1 MQSRSKRLIHLY
13 FTPIQEVIPIP
24 DIRERND
31 RPKDKPPKYQVT
43 STVQRQMVQKFVK
56 ELSDS
61 AKQPD
66 RSDSAE
72 HTATEQVEAT
82 AREIVHEAV
91 QLPRSFSRQARY
103 TESTERVQPE
113 QPAQPRQTSAPPRQR
128 TEDVRTRP
136 DTTPRS
142 TPTPA
147 PQEQGRRAYVQ
158 QASKATAT
166 SPIASP
172 EQPQNYYAAPEVLP
186 QEDLPRQTLQ
196 SPRQRTED
204 LRTRSEVRAPQR
216 TPAPTP
222 QEQGRR
228 AYIQQAA
235 KAAQP
240 TLAPE
245 QLQNYHA
252 VPEVPPQ
259 EDLPR
264 QNPQSPR
271 QRTEDLRTRV
281 ETRTPQS
288 TPAPTPQ
295 EQGRR
300 AYVQQAAKAATA
312 PPSIPEVIQESQVS
326 DVPIPENAPRRTP
339 ETPRL
344 RADDIRLRSEPE
356 APQHMP
362 TPAPQ
367 EQGRR
372 AYVQKTAKETTKL
385 PGQKSILER
394 PAVSEEPPTEKAPRV
409 RTEDVRTRPEQQ
421 KPQSTAAPTAQE
433 QGRRSYM
440 RQAKKSRAEKVSAWD
455 DFHTEKSEIRIAED
469 IPEREPPSIRE
480 KPTITELRGELLPEP
495 MPENTPNV
503 RHIKQTGTWA
513 PRAAEP
519 STMRGIE
526 LPIRERTV
534 NVPTHD
540 LPSTPQARQAFAKK
554 QAQLSQNP
562 SIESIHPPE
571 PAAPIS
577 PQPPVSDVPA
587 TTPKRQPVTAGSSKS
602 APPVQPQAPAHAPP
616 VEQLPAIRE
625 KPKPNAAPREKSRR
639 GVSIRTKDTEQIST
653 PKAQSKTSVSKIDTK
668 RARKAATQDA
678 QRKMLKKSN
687 FRAARAAVAAAKKL
701 GEAAAKATK
710 ELIDALIALGGGT
723 ALFVVFSIV
732 IVAGAFLAS
741 PLGILFADEQQ
752 ADDTVPLATA
762 IAEIQGEYHA
772 ELEELQNGDYVSIQI
787 VGQAPDW
794 REVVAV
800 FASKTAGAEDG
811 IDVFTL
817 DEERVELLRQVFWDM
832 CEITTAT
839 QTVDVPDSDPDD
851 DVDDSHTETALT
863 ITITAKTAEQMRM
876 EYSFSKYQ
884 NDALDILLENL
895 GSLNVPMGSLNIS
908 QEDAIELLENLPD
921 DLDPERKAVV
931 ETAVQLV
938 GRVSYFWGGKSLT
951 LGWDDRWGVPT
962 EVTAAGSGSTGTVRP
977 FGLDCSG
984 FVDWTFYNA
993 TNGSY
998 YPGRG
1003 GGAATQ
1009 HSYCTNISWSDAQ
1022 PGNLV
1027 FYPDDSHVGIVG
1039 GKDADGNLLIV
1050 HCSGGANG
1058 VVITGSAGF
1067 TTVARPDCF
1076 SD

>member
-1 MQSRSKRLIHLY
+1 
-13 FTPIQEVIPIP
+13 
-24 DIRERND
+24 
-31 RPKDKPPKYQVT
+31 
-43 STVQRQMVQKFVK
+43 MVQKFVK
-56 ELSDS
+56 ELNDS

-72 HTATEQVEAT
+72 HTATEQVETT
-82 AREIVHEAV
+82 ARELVHEAV
-91 QLPRSFSRQARY
+91 QLPRSFAHRTRY

-113 QPAQPRQTSAPPRQR
+113 QSAPPRQTSSPPRQR
-128 TEDVRTRP
+128 TKDARTRP
-136 DTTPRS
+136 DTAPRS
-142 TPTPA
+142 TPIPT
-147 PQEQGRRAYVQ
+147 PQEQGRRAYIQ
-158 QASKATAT
+158 QTVKAAAT
-166 SPIASP
+166 PPITP
-172 EQPQNYYAAPEVLP
+172 ESP
-186 QEDLPRQTLQ
+186 QERPAPAVPASGNVPRQNLQ
-196 SPRQRTED
+196 SSRQRTD
-204 LRTRSEVRAPQR
+204 AFRTRAETHAPQSI
-216 TPAPTP
+216 PAPTP

-235 KAAQP
+235 KAAATP
-240 TLAPE
+240 PITPE
-245 QLQNYHA
+245 PSPEPHA
-252 VPEVPPQ
+252 VPAVP
-259 EDLPR
+259 L
-264 QNPQSPR
+264 
-271 QRTEDLRTRV
+271 L
-281 ETRTPQS
+281 
-288 TPAPTPQ
+288 
-295 EQGRR
+295 
-300 AYVQQAAKAATA
+300 
-312 PPSIPEVIQESQVS
+312 
-326 DVPIPENAPRRTP
+326 ENAPRQAP
-339 ETPRL
+339 ETPRF
-344 RADDIRLRSEPE
+344 RADDIRLRPESET
-356 APQHMP
+356 PQHTP

-367 EQGRR
+367 ELGRR
-372 AYVQKTAKETTKL
+372 AFVQQAAEDTAKAPVRESL
-385 PGQKSILER
+385 PDR
-394 PAVSEEPPTEKAPRV
+394 PSVSDTPPTEKSPHL

-421 KPQSTAAPTAQE
+421 KSHSAPAPTAQE
-433 QGRRSYM
+433 QGRRSYV
-440 RQAKKSRAEKVSAWD
+440 RQEKKSRAEKASAWD
-455 DFHTEKSEIRIAED
+455 DFHTEKSEIRLTED
-469 IPEREPPSIRE
+469 IPVHEPPRIRE
-480 KPTITELRGELLPEP
+480 KPTITESRGEIPVEPTPEKAP
-495 MPENTPNV
+495 DV

-571 PAAPIS
+571 SAAPVP
-577 PQPPVSDVPA
+577 PQLPVSDVPA
-587 TTPKRQPVTAGSSKS
+587 NTPERQPVTVGSNKS
-602 APPVQPQAPAHAPP
+602 TPQPVQQPTPTQAPP

-625 KPKPNAAPREKSRR
+625 KPKPNAALREKSQR
-639 GVSIRTKDTEQIST
+639 GVSIRTRDAEQTGT
-653 PKAQSKTSVSKIDTK
+653 PKVPPKTSVSKIDTK

-678 QRKMLKKSN
+678 QRKMLQKNNK
-687 FRAARAAVAAAKKL
+687 RAAKAAVAAAKKL
-701 GEAAAKATK
+701 GEAAAKAAK

-723 ALFVVFSIV
+723 ALFIVFSIV

-752 ADDTVPLATA
+752 TEDTVPLATA

-772 ELEELQNGDYVSIQI
+772 ELEEMQNGDFASIQI

-800 FASKTAGAEDG
+800 FASKVAGAEDG
-811 IDVFTL
+811 MDVFTL

-832 CEITTAT
+832 CEITTET
-839 QTVDVPDSDPDD
+839 QDIDVPDSDPDD

-863 ITITAKTAEQMRM
+863 ITITAKTAEQMRL
-876 EYSFSKYQ
+876 EYSFTKYQ

-962 EVTAAGSGSTGTVRP
+962 EVTAAGSGSTGTIRP

-993 TNGSY
+993 TDGSY

-1009 HSYCTNISWSDAQ
+1009 HSYCTNIAWSDAQ
-1022 PGNLV
+1022 PGDLV

-1039 GKDADGNLLIV
+1039 GRDADGNLLIV

-1067 TTVARPDCF
+1067 TAVARPDCF

>member
-1 MQSRSKRLIHLY
+1 M
-13 FTPIQEVIPIP
+13 
-24 DIRERND
+24 
-31 RPKDKPPKYQVT
+31 
-43 STVQRQMVQKFVK
+43 MQKFVK
-56 ELSDS
+56 ELNDS

-66 RSDSAE
+66 RSNSAE
-72 HTATEQVEAT
+72 HTATEQVETT

-91 QLPRSFSRQARY
+91 QLPRSFSHQARY

-113 QPAQPRQTSAPPRQR
+113 QPVSLRPTSEMPRQR
-128 TEDVRTRP
+128 IESVRARP
-136 DTTPRS
+136 DTTPHS
-142 TPTPA
+142 A
-147 PQEQGRRAYVQ
+147 
-158 QASKATAT
+158 
-166 SPIASP
+166 
-172 EQPQNYYAAPEVLP
+172 
-186 QEDLPRQTLQ
+186 
-196 SPRQRTED
+196 
-204 LRTRSEVRAPQR
+204 
-216 TPAPTP
+216 
-222 QEQGRR
+222 
-228 AYIQQAA
+228 
-235 KAAQP
+235 
-240 TLAPE
+240 
-245 QLQNYHA
+245 
-252 VPEVPPQ
+252 
-259 EDLPR
+259 
-264 QNPQSPR
+264 
-271 QRTEDLRTRV
+271 
-281 ETRTPQS
+281 
-288 TPAPTPQ
+288 PAPTPQ

-300 AYVQQAAKAATA
+300 AYVQQAAKAAATPPITPESPTESHAVPAA
-312 PPSIPEVIQESQVS
+312 PL
-326 DVPIPENAPRRTP
+326 PENSPRLAS

-344 RADDIRLRSEPE
+344 RADDIRLRPESEM
-356 APQHMP
+356 PQHTP

-367 EQGRR
+367 ELGRR
-372 AYVQKTAKETTKL
+372 AFTQKAANDAAKAPVRESLPERPLISDVPTTEKL
-385 PGQKSILER
+385 PRLRIEN
-394 PAVSEEPPTEKAPRV
+394 
-409 RTEDVRTRPEQQ
+409 VRTRPDAQ
-421 KPQSTAAPTAQE
+421 KPQNAPAPTAQE
-433 QGRRSYM
+433 QGRRACVQ
-440 RQAKKSRAEKVSAWD
+440 QAKKSRAEKSSARD
-455 DFHTEKSEIRIAED
+455 NFHAEKLEICLAED
-469 IPEREPPSIRE
+469 LPEREPPRVRE
-480 KPTITELRGELLPEP
+480 KPTITELRGELPIETTPEKAP
-495 MPENTPNV
+495 SAQ
-503 RHIKQTGTWA
+503 HIKQTGTWT
-513 PRAAEP
+513 PRNVEH
-519 STMRGIE
+519 SRCSIE
-526 LPIRERTV
+526 LPIRERTADI
-534 NVPTHD
+534 PHD
-540 LPSTPQARQAFAKK
+540 LPPAPQEQARQAFIEK
-554 QAQLSQNP
+554 QAQPSRNP
-562 SIESIHPPE
+562 SIESIYPPE
-571 PAAPIS
+571 PAAPVP
-577 PQPPVSDVPA
+577 PQLPVSDAPA
-587 TTPKRQPVTAGSSKS
+587 TTPKRQPVTVGSSKS
-602 APPVQPQAPAHAPP
+602 APPVQQSAPTQAPPT
-616 VEQLPAIRE
+616 EQLPAIRE

-639 GVSIRTKDTEQIST
+639 GVSIRTKDAEQIST

-668 RARKAATQDA
+668 RVRKAATQDA

-687 FRAARAAVAAAKKL
+687 SRAARAAVAAAKKL
-701 GEAAAKATK
+701 AEAAAKATK

-800 FASKTAGAEDG
+800 FASKVAGVEDG
-811 IDVFTL
+811 MDVFTL
-817 DEERVELLRQVFWDM
+817 DDERVELLRQVFWDM

-839 QTVDVPDSDPDD
+839 QNVDVPDSDPDD
-851 DVDDSHTETALT
+851 GVDDSHTGVALT
-863 ITITAKTAEQMRM
+863 ITITAKTAEQMRLI
-876 EYSFSKYQ
+876 YAFTKYQ

-895 GSLNVPMGSLNIS
+895 GSLNIPMGSLTIS

-921 DLDPERKAVV
+921 DLDPARKAVV

-951 LGWDDRWGVPT
+951 LGWDDRWGTPM

-1022 PGNLV
+1022 PGDLV

-1058 VVITGSAGF
+1058 VVISGSAGF

>member
-1 MQSRSKRLIHLY
+1 MH
-13 FTPIQEVIPIP
+13 IQEVRTIP
-24 DIRERND
+24 DIRERSD
-31 RPKDKPPKYQVT
+31 RPKDKQPKHPVT
-43 STVQRQMVQKFVK
+43 STIQRQMVQKFVK
-56 ELSDS
+56 ELNDS

-72 HTATEQVEAT
+72 HTAAEQVETT
-82 AREIVHEAV
+82 AREIVHEAA
-91 QLPRSFSRQARY
+91 QLPRSFSRQA
-103 TESTERVQPE
+103 THAETPEHLQPE
-113 QPAQPRQTSAPPRQR
+113 RSASPRQTSEIPRQR
-128 TEDVRTRP
+128 TEDVRSRL

-142 TPTPA
+142 TPT
-147 PQEQGRRAYVQ
+147 
-158 QASKATAT
+158 
-166 SPIASP
+166 
-172 EQPQNYYAAPEVLP
+172 
-186 QEDLPRQTLQ
+186 
-196 SPRQRTED
+196 
-204 LRTRSEVRAPQR
+204 
-216 TPAPTP
+216 PTP

-235 KAAQP
+235 KTAATPPITPESPQERP
-240 TLAPE
+240 AP
-245 QLQNYHA
+245 A
-252 VPEVPPQ
+252 VPTPENV
-259 EDLPR
+259 PR
-264 QNPQSPR
+264 QNLQSSR
-271 QRTEDLRTRV
+271 QRTDAFRTRA
-281 ETRTPQS
+281 ETHAPQS
-288 TPAPTPQ
+288 IPAPTPQ
-295 EQGRR
+295 EQGRC
-300 AYVQQAAKAATA
+300 AYIQQAAKAAAT
-312 PPSIPEVIQESQVS
+312 PPITPEPSPEPHA
-326 DVPIPENAPRRTP
+326 VPAVPLLENAPRLAP

-356 APQHMP
+356 VPQHMP

-372 AYVQKTAKETTKL
+372 AFTQKAAKDTAKVPVRESL
-385 PGQKSILER
+385 PDR
-394 PAVSEEPPTEKAPRV
+394 PSVSDAPPTEKSPRL
-409 RTEDVRTRPEQQ
+409 RTEDVRTRPDVQ
-421 KPQSTAAPTAQE
+421 KPQSTSAPTVQE
-433 QGRRSYM
+433 QGRRAFV
-440 RQAKKSRAEKVSAWD
+440 RQTKKSRAEKTSAQD
-455 DFHTEKSEIRIAED
+455 IHTEPPEIRLAGD
-469 IPEREPPSIRE
+469 IPEREPPRIRE
-480 KPTITELRGELLPEP
+480 KPTITELRGEIPVEPTPEKA
-495 MPENTPNV
+495 PNV
-503 RHIKQTGTWA
+503 QHIKQTGAWT

-519 STMRGIE
+519 SAIRGEE
-526 LPIRERTV
+526 LPIRERTADT
-534 NVPTHD
+534 PTHN
-540 LPSTPQARQAFAKK
+540 LPSMPQAQARQIFAKK

-562 SIESIHPPE
+562 SIESIYPSE

-577 PQPPVSDVPA
+577 PQPPVSGAPA
-587 TTPKRQPVTAGSSKS
+587 TTPKRQPVTVGNSNASPP
-602 APPVQPQAPAHAPP
+602 APSVQPQAPAQTPP

-653 PKAQSKTSVSKIDTK
+653 PKVPPKTSVSKIDTK

-687 FRAARAAVAAAKKL
+687 SRAARAAVAAAKKL
-701 GEAAAKATK
+701 GEAAAKAAK

-752 ADDTVPLATA
+752 AEDTVPLATA

-772 ELEELQNGDYVSIQI
+772 ELEGLQNGDYVYIQI
-787 VGQAPDW
+787 IGQAPDW

-800 FASKTAGAEDG
+800 FASKVAGAEDG
-811 IDVFTL
+811 MDVFTL

-832 CEITTAT
+832 CEITTET
-839 QTVDVPDSDPDD
+839 QDVDVPDSDPDD
-851 DVDDSHTETALT
+851 DVDDSHTETSLT
-863 ITITAKTAEQMRM
+863 ITITARTAEQMRL
-876 EYSFSKYQ
+876 EYSFTKYQ

-993 TNGSY
+993 TDGSY

-1022 PGNLV
+1022 PGDLV
-1027 FYPDDSHVGIVG
+1027 FYFDDSHVGIVG

-1067 TTVARPDCF
+1067 TVVARPDCF

>member
-1 MQSRSKRLIHLY
+1 M
-13 FTPIQEVIPIP
+13 PIQEVRTIP

-31 RPKDKPPKYQVT
+31 RPKEKQTKHQVA

-56 ELSDS
+56 ELNDS

-72 HTATEQVEAT
+72 HTATEQVETT
-82 AREIVHEAV
+82 AREIAHEAV
-91 QLPRSFSRQARY
+91 QLPRSFSRQA
-103 TESTERVQPE
+103 THAETPEHLQPE
-113 QPAQPRQTSAPPRQR
+113 QPTYPRQTLDTPRQR
-128 TEDVRTRP
+128 TETVRTRP
-136 DTTPRS
+136 DTLLRS
-142 TPTPA
+142 TPT
-147 PQEQGRRAYVQ
+147 
-158 QASKATAT
+158 
-166 SPIASP
+166 
-172 EQPQNYYAAPEVLP
+172 
-186 QEDLPRQTLQ
+186 
-196 SPRQRTED
+196 
-204 LRTRSEVRAPQR
+204 
-216 TPAPTP
+216 PTP

-235 KAAQP
+235 KAAAIP
-240 TLAPE
+240 TITPE
-245 QLQNYHA
+245 SPQERPTPA
-252 VPEVPPQ
+252 VPTRENV
-259 EDLPR
+259 PR
-264 QNPQSPR
+264 QNLQSPR
-271 QRTEDLRTRV
+271 QRTEDIRTRP
-281 ETRTPQS
+281 ESRIPQ
-288 TPAPTPQ
+288 
-295 EQGRR
+295 
-300 AYVQQAAKAATA
+300 
-312 PPSIPEVIQESQVS
+312 
-326 DVPIPENAPRRTP
+326 NAP
-339 ETPRL
+339 
-344 RADDIRLRSEPE
+344 A
-356 APQHMP
+356 
-362 TPAPQ
+362 PAPQ

-372 AYVQKTAKETTKL
+372 AYIQQTAKAAAAPPITPESPQEHPAPVVPTLENVPRQVPET
-385 PGQKSILER
+385 
-394 PAVSEEPPTEKAPRV
+394 PRF
-409 RTEDVRTRPEQQ
+409 RADDIRLRPESDA
-421 KPQSTAAPTAQE
+421 PQHTSSPAPQE
-433 QGRRSYM
+433 LGRRAFV
-440 RQAKKSRAEKVSAWD
+440 RQAKKSHAEKTPAKD
-455 DFHTEKSEIRIAED
+455 IHTEPPEIRIAED
-469 IPEREPPSIRE
+469 LPEREPPRIRE
-480 KPTITELRGELLPEP
+480 KPTITELRDEMPVEPTPEKA
-495 MPENTPNV
+495 PNV
-503 RHIKQTGTWA
+503 RHIKQAGTWT
-513 PRAAEP
+513 PRNAEP
-519 STMRGIE
+519 SNRKVE
-526 LPIRERTV
+526 LLTHERTV
-534 NVPTHD
+534 DVPPHD
-540 LPSTPQARQAFAKK
+540 LPPTPQAQAREIFAEK

-562 SIESIHPPE
+562 SIESIYPPE
-571 PAAPIS
+571 PAAPVP
-577 PQPPVSDVPA
+577 PQLPVSDAPA
-587 TTPKRQPVTAGSSKS
+587 TTPKRQPVTVGSSKS
-602 APPVQPQAPAHAPP
+602 APPVQQSAPTQAPST
-616 VEQLPAIRE
+616 EQLPAIRE

-687 FRAARAAVAAAKKL
+687 SRAARAAVAAAKKL

-723 ALFVVFSIV
+723 ALFVVFSII

-832 CEITTAT
+832 CDITTET
-839 QTVDVPDSDPDD
+839 QDVDVPDSDPDD

-863 ITITAKTAEQMRM
+863 ITITAKTAEQMRL
-876 EYSFSKYQ
+876 EYSFTKYQ
-884 NDALDILLENL
+884 NDALDVLLENL
-895 GSLNVPMGSLNIS
+895 GSLNVPMGSLSIS
-908 QEDAIELLENLPD
+908 QEDAIGLLENLPD
-921 DLDPERKAVV
+921 VLDPERKAVV

-962 EVTAAGSGSTGTVRP
+962 EVTAAGSGSTGTIRP

-1009 HSYCTNISWSDAQ
+1009 HSYCTNIAWSDAQ
-1022 PGNLV
+1022 PGDLV

-1039 GKDADGNLLIV
+1039 GRDADGNLLIV

-1067 TTVARPDCF
+1067 TVVARPDCF
-1076 SD
+1076 TD